1 MLFLIRG
8 RSLNIYQYCRNFIA
22 KTKLVESC
30 YPVFLNLNKKVNLS
44 ICRLFCSKANLSVT
58 NEHVRKYLN
67 HLMNAYQSG
76 DENRESISDILKLHE
91 IPQLL
96 NEKIKIIKNIKDLN
110 DLGKYFAFIYI
121 IVN

>member
-8 RSLNIYQYCRNFIA
+8 CSVNIYQYYRNFIT
-22 KTKLVESC
+22 KTKLVKSC

-44 ICRLFCSKANLSVT
+44 ICQLFCSKVTLSVT

-67 HLMNAYQSG
+67 YLMNVYQSG
-76 DENRESISDILKLHE
+76 DEKRGSISDILKLHE

-96 NEKIKIIKNIKDLN
+96 NEKIKIIENIKDLN

>member
-1 MLFLIRG
+1 MLFVIRG
-8 RSLNIYQYCRNFIA
+8 CSLNIYQYCRNFIS

-30 YPVFLNLNKKVNLS
+30 YPVFLNLNKKANLS
-44 ICRLFCSKANLSVT
+44 ICQFYSKATLFVT

-67 HLMNAYQSG
+67 HLMNAYQNG
-76 DENRESISDILKLHE
+76 NEKQGSISDILKIHE

-96 NEKIKIIKNIKDLN
+96 NEKIKIIENIKDLN
-110 DLGKYFAFIYI
+110 DLGKYFVFIYI

>member
-1 MLFLIRG
+1 
-8 RSLNIYQYCRNFIA
+8 
-22 KTKLVESC
+22 
-30 YPVFLNLNKKVNLS
+30 
-44 ICRLFCSKANLSVT
+44 
-58 NEHVRKYLN
+58 
-67 HLMNAYQSG
+67 MNAYQSG
-76 DENRESISDILKLHE
+76 NKEQGSISDILNLEE